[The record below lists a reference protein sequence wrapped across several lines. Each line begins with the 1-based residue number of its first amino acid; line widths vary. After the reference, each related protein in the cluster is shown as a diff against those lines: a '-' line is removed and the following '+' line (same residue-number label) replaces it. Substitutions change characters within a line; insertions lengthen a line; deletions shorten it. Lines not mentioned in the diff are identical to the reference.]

1 MWVAGPQTRHF
12 LADTYLAFVFWTVLT
27 SLGLCVWYFPL
38 WHMGISGYEVALL
51 SDMAPVLLAVPFVRR
66 ALRRH
71 RAIAAAVGLA
81 GVAAY
86 AVADP
91 AQRLLAVALGTAG
104 VMLGLGAVLYE
115 DRVPAAGRLER
126 DIMAWEAGLVASVAV
141 RMLFQTNNP
150 AWPTIN
156 PASGGWNRTALV
168 LGALAVLDVLT
179 RGADAEAAERS
190 AKKHDLAAA
199 PAHARKH
206 TTAWLPTALGF
217 GALLFAL
224 HSMYTDSAIVG
235 RWAWDGYPST
245 GPAPVPWGGL
255 VITALAAGFSVGHRV
270 ELATGALWWA
280 VAAIGAALITCVSGW
295 AGFAGALVLGL
306 YLGSVTRAILGA
318 VARCPPGRTMLVATA
333 WYNVLVLA
341 H

>member
-1 MWVAGPQTRHF
+1 MWAAGPQTRHF

-38 WHMGISGYEVALL
+38 WHMGISGYELALL
-51 SDMAPVLLAVPFVRR
+51 SDAAPVLLGVPVVRR
-66 ALRRH
+66 VLRRH
-71 RAIAAAVGLA
+71 RGIAAAVGLA
-81 GVAAY
+81 GIAAY

-91 AQRLLAVALGTAG
+91 AQRLLAVAAGTAG
-104 VMLGLGAVLYE
+104 VMLGLGSVLYE

-126 DIMAWEAGLVASVAV
+126 DILAWEAGLVVSVAV

-150 AWPTIN
+150 AWPTMN
-156 PASGGWNRTALV
+156 PDNGGWNRTALA
-168 LGALAVLDVLT
+168 LGALALLDVLT
-179 RGADAEAAERS
+179 RGADTDAAERE
-190 AKKHDLAAA
+190 AKKHDLA
-199 PAHARKH
+199 PVDPVQH

-245 GPAPVPWGGL
+245 GPTPVPWGGL
-255 VITALAAGFSVGHRV
+255 VITVLAAGFSVGHRV
-270 ELATGALWWA
+270 ELATGTLWWG
-280 VAAIGAALITCVSGW
+280 VAAVGAALITFVSGW

-306 YLGSVTRAILGA
+306 YLGSVTRAILG
-318 VARCPPGRTMLVATA
+318 
-333 WYNVLVLA
+333 
-341 H
+341 